1 MVLQNLNHWKDILGV
16 EPETTKLPIPEA
28 TKFDTKKAFR
38 EAQAGHNWHQNALRL
53 VGSWVAKGLSDEAI
67 YKHSEAL
74 TLSGYSVEQTRLDF
88 QPMIEGARN
97 KGFDKN
103 RGSYFNQPKGSDKV
117 MSESCYFQNGGG
129 LYFFDYRKVKN
140 PDTKLCNFIAEITH
154 EVTKVDGQ
162 NSFKTLLVQG
172 QQSDGTYFPPVDI
185 EASRFDSM
193 EWLMSHW
200 GPKAIINVGPKSKDH
215 VAAAIKSLST
225 HEMKTI
231 YLHTGWIVYAKKYA
245 YLSASGGI
253 TANGYSPDFATEL
266 SGSLN
271 NYELPAPCADM
282 EVQVTKFLELFSDLI
297 DDGTG
302 LVILSGAFRS
312 IFSEFVPCTVSLY
325 LQGTTGTYKS
335 AVVGVVQALFGKT
348 FNGSNLPENWS
359 STGNAIEKKAALA
372 KDAMFVVDDFVAR
385 GTQSDVARM
394 HRDAER
400 VLRSQGNQS
409 GRDRMTSTTELR
421 GANVP
426 KGMICATGEDLP
438 NGHSLQARLVIINMK
453 KGSTNTGVLSQLQDY
468 AQTGDLAQ
476 LNANFIRWIA
486 AAADEG
492 IIEQYFNDALSSCAK
507 QLPAEGHAR
516 TRDNLS
522 QMLTGLWIYLQ
533 YAVDVGVMHLE
544 AADIFKLQAIKTV
557 LALSQIQAGVDK
569 DASDAE
575 RFVKILQSA
584 LSMGSCH
591 LAAQG
596 GGSPKYHTAA
606 GWKLTGSGEYQKIE
620 GQGVKVGW
628 MNDKH
633 VFIDV
638 TAAQKVVKQL
648 SQAAGN
654 YLGSSDRAVI
664 KALYEA
670 NMLAEVSKDRLTIKV
685 TVEGQRRNL
694 LCMDTNLFMDI
705 DYDVV
710 APDQP
715 VLDYDVVAPEQPF
728 LDYSDEDIPF

>member
-1 MVLQNLNHWKDILGV
+1 VTR
-16 EPETTKLPIPEA
+16 P
-28 TKFDTKKAFR
+28 
-38 EAQAGHNWHQNALRL
+38 
-53 VGSWVAKGLSDEAI
+53 
-67 YKHSEAL
+67 SE
-74 TLSGYSVEQTRLDF
+74 
-88 QPMIEGARN
+88 
-97 KGFDKN
+97 
-103 RGSYFNQPKGSDKV
+103 
-117 MSESCYFQNGGG
+117 
-129 LYFFDYRKVKN
+129 
-140 PDTKLCNFIAEITH
+140 H
-154 EVTKVDGQ
+154 
-162 NSFKTLLVQG
+162 
-172 QQSDGTYFPPVDI
+172 
-185 EASRFDSM
+185 
-193 EWLMSHW
+193 
-200 GPKAIINVGPKSKDH
+200 
-215 VAAAIKSLST
+215 
-225 HEMKTI
+225 
-231 YLHTGWIVYAKKYA
+231 
-245 YLSASGGI
+245 YLSYCCKI
-253 TANGYSPDFATEL
+253 TQGKLNGAIVFYGF
-266 SGSLN
+266 
-271 NYELPAPCADM
+271 C
-282 EVQVTKFLELFSDLI
+282 
-297 DDGTG
+297 
-302 LVILSGAFRS
+302 
-312 IFSEFVPCTVSLY
+312 
-325 LQGTTGTYKS
+325 
-335 AVVGVVQALFGKT
+335 FGKT

-372 KDAMFVVDDFVAR
+372 KDAMLVVDDFVAR

-438 NGHSLQARLVIINMK
+438 NGHSLQARLVIVNMK

-486 AAADEG
+486 AAADDG
-492 IIEQYFNDALSSCAK
+492 IVERYFNDALSSCAK

-522 QMLTGLWIYLQ
+522 QMLAGLWIYLQ
-533 YAVDVGVMHLE
+533 YTVDVGVMHPE

-596 GGSPKYHTAA
+596 GGVPKYHTAA
-606 GWKLTGSGEYQKIE
+606 GWKLTGAGVYQKIE

-628 MNDKH
+628 MNDEY

-648 SQAAGN
+648 SQATGN
-654 YLGSSDRAVI
+654 YLGSSDRAVV

-705 DYDVV
+705 DCDVS
-710 APDQP
+710 
-715 VLDYDVVAPEQPF
+715 APEQPV

>member
-38 EAQAGHNWHQNALRL
+38 EAQAGHNWHQNLLRL

-97 KGFDKN
+97 KGFDRNK
-103 RGSYFNQPKGSDKV
+103 GSYFNQPKGSDKV
-117 MSESCYFQNGGG
+117 MSESYYFQNGGG

-193 EWLMSHW
+193 EWLMPHW

-225 HEMKTI
+225 YEMKTV
-231 YLHTGWIVYAKKYA
+231 YLHTGWIFHAKKYA

-282 EVQVTKFLELFSDLI
+282 EVPVTKFLELFSDLI

-453 KGSTNTGVLSQLQDY
+453 KGSTDTGVLSQLQDY

-486 AAADEG
+486 AAADDG

-575 RFVKILQSA
+575 RFVKVLQSA

-715 VLDYDVVAPEQPF
+715 VWDYDVVAPEQPF

>member
-1 MVLQNLNHWKDILGV
+1 MVLQNLDNWKDVLGLEAV
-16 EPETTKLPIPEA
+16 TTQLPTPETTK
-28 TKFDTKKAFR
+28 FDTNKAFQ
-38 EAQAGHNWHQNALRL
+38 EAQAGHDWYQNVLRL
-53 VGSWVAKGLSDEAI
+53 VGSWVAKGLSDEEI

-74 TLSGYSVEQTRLDF
+74 TCSGYSVEETRLDF

-97 KGFDKN
+97 KGFDRN
-103 RGSYFNQPKGSDKV
+103 KGSLLDQSKSSNGIV
-117 MSESCYFQNGGG
+117 SESYYYQNGSG
-129 LYFFDYRKVKN
+129 LYFYDYRKVKN
-140 PDTKLCNFIAEITH
+140 RDTKLCNFTAEITH

-172 QQSDGTYFPPVDI
+172 QQSDGTYFPSVDI
-185 EASRFDSM
+185 EATQFDGM
-193 EWLMSHW
+193 DWVMSHW
-200 GPKAIINVGPKSKDH
+200 GAKAIMNVVPKSKDH
-215 VAAAIKSLST
+215 VAAAT
-225 HEMKTI
+225 YEMKTV
-231 YLHTGWIVYAKKYA
+231 YLHTGWIVHAKKYA

-253 TANGYSPDFATEL
+253 TATGYSPDFATEL

-271 NYELPAPCADM
+271 NYELPAPCADI
-282 EVQVTKFLELFSDLI
+282 EVQVSRFLELFSDLI

-302 LVILSGAFRS
+302 LLILSGAFRA

-372 KDAMFVVDDFVAR
+372 KDAMLVVDDFVAR

-492 IIEQYFNDALSSCAK
+492 TIEQYFNDALSSCAK

-522 QMLTGLWIYLQ
+522 QMLAGLWIYLQ

-606 GWKLTGSGEYQKIE
+606 GWKLTGSGAYQKIE

-633 VFIDV
+633 VFMDI

-648 SQAAGN
+648 SQATGN
-654 YLGSSDRAVI
+654 YLGSSDRAVT

-670 NMLAEVSKDRLTIKV
+670 NMLAEVSKDRLTMKV

-694 LCMDTNLFMDI
+694 LCMDTDLFMDI

-710 APDQP
+710 APDQLF
-715 VLDYDVVAPEQPF
+715 LDYDVVEPDHPI
-728 LDYSDEDIPF
+728 LDCLDEDIPF

>member
-38 EAQAGHNWHQNALRL
+38 EAQAGHNWHQNLLRL

-74 TLSGYSVEQTRLDF
+74 TLKGYSVEQTRLDF

-97 KGFDKN
+97 KGFDRNK
-103 RGSYFNQPKGSDKV
+103 GSYFNQPKGSDKV
-117 MSESCYFQNGGG
+117 MSESYYFQNGGG

-172 QQSDGTYFPPVDI
+172 QHSDGTYFPPVDI

-193 EWLMSHW
+193 EWLMPHW

-231 YLHTGWIVYAKKYA
+231 YLHIGWIVYAKKYA

-253 TANGYSPDFATEL
+253 TANGYSPDCATEL

-271 NYELPAPCADM
+271 NYDLPAPCADM
-282 EVQVTKFLELFSDLI
+282 EVQVVKFLELFSDLI

-492 IIEQYFNDALSSCAK
+492 IIEQYFIDALSSCAK

-522 QMLTGLWIYLQ
+522 QMLAGLWIYLQ

-557 LALSQIQAGVDK
+557 LVLSQIQAGVDK

-606 GWKLTGSGEYQKIE
+606 GWKLTGSEEYQKIE

-715 VLDYDVVAPEQPF
+715 VLDYDVVATEQPF

>member
-38 EAQAGHNWHQNALRL
+38 EAQAGHNWHQNLLRL

-74 TLSGYSVEQTRLDF
+74 TLSGYSVEQTRLDLT
-88 QPMIEGARN
+88 PMIEGARN
-97 KGFDKN
+97 KGFDRN
-103 RGSYFNQPKGSDKV
+103 RGSYFNQPKGSDEV
-117 MSESCYFQNGGG
+117 MSESYYFQNGGG
-129 LYFFDYRKVKN
+129 LYFFDCRKAKN
-140 PDTKLCNFIAEITH
+140 RDTKLCNFTAEITH

-172 QQSDGTYFPPVDI
+172 QRSDGTYFPSVDI
-185 EASRFDSM
+185 EATQFDGM
-193 EWLMSHW
+193 DWVMSHW
-200 GPKAIINVGPKSKDH
+200 GAKAIINVVPKSKDH

-225 HEMKTI
+225 YEMKTV
-231 YLHTGWIVYAKKYA
+231 YLHTGWIFHAKKYA

-282 EVQVTKFLELFSDLI
+282 EVPVTKFLELFSDLI

-486 AAADEG
+486 AAADDG
-492 IIEQYFNDALSSCAK
+492 VIEQYFIDALSSCAE
-507 QLPAEGHAR
+507 QLPTEGHAR

-522 QMLTGLWIYLQ
+522 QMLAGLWIYLQ
-533 YAVDVGVMHLE
+533 YAIDVGIMNLE
-544 AADIFKLQAIKTV
+544 AADIFKLQAIETV
-557 LALSQIQAGVDK
+557 LALSRIQAGVDK

-575 RFVKILQSA
+575 RFVKVLQSA

-591 LAAQG
+591 LAEQSG
-596 GGSPKYHTAA
+596 GYPKYYTAA
-606 GWKLTGSGEYQKIE
+606 GWKMTGSGRSQKIE

-633 VFIDV
+633 VFIDI

-648 SQAAGN
+648 SQGTGN
-654 YLGSSDRAVI
+654 YLGSSDRAVT

-694 LCMDTNLFMDI
+694 LCMDTDLFMDI

-715 VLDYDVVAPEQPF
+715 F

>member
-1 MVLQNLNHWKDILGV
+1 
-16 EPETTKLPIPEA
+16 
-28 TKFDTKKAFR
+28 
-38 EAQAGHNWHQNALRL
+38 
-53 VGSWVAKGLSDEAI
+53 
-67 YKHSEAL
+67 
-74 TLSGYSVEQTRLDF
+74 
-88 QPMIEGARN
+88 
-97 KGFDKN
+97 
-103 RGSYFNQPKGSDKV
+103 
-117 MSESCYFQNGGG
+117 
-129 LYFFDYRKVKN
+129 
-140 PDTKLCNFIAEITH
+140 
-154 EVTKVDGQ
+154 
-162 NSFKTLLVQG
+162 
-172 QQSDGTYFPPVDI
+172 
-185 EASRFDSM
+185 
-193 EWLMSHW
+193 
-200 GPKAIINVGPKSKDH
+200 
-215 VAAAIKSLST
+215 
-225 HEMKTI
+225 
-231 YLHTGWIVYAKKYA
+231 
-245 YLSASGGI
+245 
-253 TANGYSPDFATEL
+253 
-266 SGSLN
+266 
-271 NYELPAPCADM
+271 M
-282 EVQVTKFLELFSDLI
+282 EVPVTKFLELFSDLI
-297 DDGTG
+297 NDGTG

-438 NGHSLQARLVIINMK
+438 NGHSLQARLVIVNMK
-453 KGSTNTGVLSQLQDY
+453 KGSTNTEVLSQLQDY

-476 LNANFIRWIA
+476 LNANFIRWVA

-522 QMLTGLWIYLQ
+522 QMLAGLWIYLQ

-544 AADIFKLQAIKTV
+544 AADISKLQAIKTV

-633 VFIDV
+633 VFIDI

-654 YLGSSDRAVI
+654 YLGSSDRAVT

-685 TVEGQRRNL
+685 TVESQRRNL

-710 APDQP
+710 APDQL
-715 VLDYDVVAPEQPF
+715 VLDYDEVASDHPIWDF
-728 LDYSDEDIPF
+728 LDEDIPF

>member
-1 MVLQNLNHWKDILGV
+1 MVLQNIDHWKDILGL
-16 EPETTKLPIPEA
+16 EPATTKVPILEK
-28 TKFDTKKAFR
+28 TKFDTEKAFR
-38 EAQAGHNWHQNALRL
+38 EAQAGHDWYLNVLRL
-53 VGSWVAKGLSDEAI
+53 VGSWVAKGLSDDEI
-67 YKHSEAL
+67 YRHAENL
-74 TLSGYSVEQTRLDF
+74 TLSGYSVEHTLSDLK
-88 QPMIEGARN
+88 PMIEGARS
-97 KGFDKN
+97 KGFDGK
-103 RGSYFNQPKGSDKV
+103 RGSYFNQPKGSDGV
-117 MSESCYFQNGGG
+117 ISESYYFQNGGA
-129 LYFFDYRKVKN
+129 LYFADCRRSKN
-140 PDTKLCNFIAEITH
+140 RDTKLSNFIAEITH

-172 QQSDGTYFPPVDI
+172 QKADGSQFPSVDV
-185 EASRFDSM
+185 EANRFDSM
-193 EWLMSHW
+193 EWLMPHW
-200 GPKAIINVGPKSKDH
+200 GAKAIINVVPKSKEH

-225 HEMKTI
+225 YEMKTV
-231 YLHTGWIVYAKKYA
+231 YLHTGWIVHHKKYA

-266 SGSLN
+266 NGSLN

-282 EVQVTKFLELFSDLI
+282 EVTVTKVLGLFSDLI

-302 LVILSGAFRS
+302 LLILSGAFRS

-400 VLRSQGNQS
+400 VLRAQGNQS

-426 KGMICATGEDLP
+426 KGMICSTGEDLP
-438 NGHSLQARLVIINMK
+438 NGHSLQARLVIVNMK

-486 AAADEG
+486 AAADDG
-492 IIEQYFNDALSSCAK
+492 IIEQFFIDALSSCAEK
-507 QLPAEGHAR
+507 LPPEGHAR

-533 YAVDVGVMHLE
+533 YAIDVGIMNLE
-544 AADIFKLQAIKTV
+544 AADIFKLQAIETV
-557 LALSQIQAGVDK
+557 LALSRIQAGVDK

-575 RFVKILQSA
+575 RFVKVLQSA

-591 LAAQG
+591 LAKQG
-596 GGSPKYHTAA
+596 GGYPKYYTAA
-606 GWKLTGSGEYQKIE
+606 GWKMTGAGRSKKIE

-633 VFIDV
+633 VFIDI

-648 SQAAGN
+648 SQGTGN
-654 YLGSSDRAVI
+654 YLGSSDRAVT

-694 LCMDTNLFMDI
+694 LCMDTDLFMDI

-715 VLDYDVVAPEQPF
+715 F

>member
-38 EAQAGHNWHQNALRL
+38 EAQAGHNWHQNLLRL

-74 TLSGYSVEQTRLDF
+74 TLSGYSVEQTRLDLT
-88 QPMIEGARN
+88 PMIEGARN
-97 KGFDKN
+97 KGFDRN
-103 RGSYFNQPKGSDKV
+103 RGSYFNQPKGSDEV
-117 MSESCYFQNGGG
+117 MSESYYFQNGGG
-129 LYFFDYRKVKN
+129 LYFFDCRKAKN
-140 PDTKLCNFIAEITH
+140 RDTKLCNFTAEITH

-172 QQSDGTYFPPVDI
+172 QRSDGTYFPSVDI
-185 EASRFDSM
+185 EATQFDGM
-193 EWLMSHW
+193 DWVMSHW
-200 GPKAIINVGPKSKDH
+200 GAKAIINVVPKSKDH

-225 HEMKTI
+225 YEMKTV
-231 YLHTGWIVYAKKYA
+231 YLHTGWIFHAKKYA

-282 EVQVTKFLELFSDLI
+282 EVPVTKFLELFSDLI

-453 KGSTNTGVLSQLQDY
+453 KGSTNTGVLSKLQDY

-486 AAADEG
+486 AAADDG
-492 IIEQYFNDALSSCAK
+492 VIEQYFIDALSSCAEK
-507 QLPAEGHAR
+507 LPPEGHAR

-533 YAVDVGVMHLE
+533 YAIDVGIMNLE
-544 AADIFKLQAIKTV
+544 AADIFKLQAIETV
-557 LALSQIQAGVDK
+557 LALSRIQAGVDK

-575 RFVKILQSA
+575 RFVKVLQSA

-591 LAAQG
+591 LAEQSG
-596 GGSPKYHTAA
+596 GYPKYYTAA
-606 GWKLTGSGEYQKIE
+606 GWKMTGSGRSQKIE

-633 VFIDV
+633 VFIDI

-648 SQAAGN
+648 SQGTGN
-654 YLGSSDRAVI
+654 YLGSSDRAVT

-694 LCMDTNLFMDI
+694 LCMDTDLFMDI

-715 VLDYDVVAPEQPF
+715 F

>member
-97 KGFDKN
+97 KGFDRNK
-103 RGSYFNQPKGSDKV
+103 GSYFNQPKGSDKV
-117 MSESCYFQNGGG
+117 MSESYYFQNGGG

-172 QQSDGTYFPPVDI
+172 QHSDGTYFPPVDI

-193 EWLMSHW
+193 EWLMPHW

-231 YLHTGWIVYAKKYA
+231 YLHIGWIVYAKKYA

-271 NYELPAPCADM
+271 NYDLPAPCADM

-453 KGSTNTGVLSQLQDY
+453 KGSTDTGVLSQLQDY

-522 QMLTGLWIYLQ
+522 QMLAGLWIYLQ

-596 GGSPKYHTAA
+596 GGSPKYHAAA

-705 DYDVV
+705 DR
-710 APDQP
+710 
-715 VLDYDVVAPEQPF
+715 DVVAPEQPF